1 MSKNILKHYISDLK
15 TVSTS
20 KDILTKSGKMRI
32 SSDNLCINCK
42 LNLGNYQQ
50 KPKIAVLLSGYP
62 YAFYDKTQ
70 DTYEGLAVDI
80 LDKLIKDLELKPKI
94 TYIPSSQVDFNK
106 TIQDLAN
113 AKYDMAVGNFN
124 ITSAREEKVNFTL
137 PIYLT
142 TTSLLFKS
150 KADYGD
156 MIKNMLKIWM
166 KPLAILFSLAIIL
179 GIISYYAK
187 GRYGSKKHKISWHL
201 WGTLGALLGEPG
213 TVVEESDMNNKFSL
227 FLGLLILSIS
237 FYLSIYL
244 TATTTT
250 AALKYTSHYDPFI
263 KEHGIKNKKIIINKG
278 TANIPIIKKYGGIP
292 VPKELKQSGVEM
304 LLKNPTK
311 FDGYYNDEGYIIKE
325 LNERPGIKLS
335 YSKWPQKHMGID
347 PIGFPINKNLNG
359 LLRALNIQITKL
371 HESGFIESQC
381 SNWMDSR
388 PNEKLC
394 KL

>member
-32 SSDNLCINCK
+32 SSDTFCLNCK
-42 LNLGNYQQ
+42 SNLGNYQQ

-70 DTYEGLAVDI
+70 DTYEGLAIDI
-80 LDKLIKDLELKPKI
+80 LDKLIKDLELKPNI
-94 TYIPSSQVDFNK
+94 TYIPSSQVDFNN
-106 TIQDLAN
+106 TIQDIEN
-113 AKYDMAVGNFN
+113 TKYDMAVGNFT
-124 ITSAREEKVNFTL
+124 ITPNRETKVNFTL

-142 TTSLLFKS
+142 TTSLLFQS
-150 KADYGD
+150 KTDYAD
-156 MIKNMLKIWM
+156 MVKNMLKIWV
-166 KPLAILFSLAIIL
+166 KPLAILFSLAIIF
-179 GIISYYAK
+179 GIISYYIK
-187 GRYGSKKHKISWHL
+187 GRYGSKKHKMSWHL

-213 TVVEESDMNNKFSL
+213 TVVDESDMKNKFSL

-250 AALKYTSHYDPFI
+250 AALKYTSQYDPFT
-263 KEHGIKNKKIIINKG
+263 KENGIKNKKIIINKG
-278 TANIPIIKKYGGIP
+278 TANVNIIKKYGGIP
-292 VPKELKQSGVEM
+292 IGKELNQSGVEL
-304 LLKNPTK
+304 LLKNPSK
-311 FDGYYNDEGYIIKE
+311 FDAYYNDEGYIMKE
-325 LNERPGIKLS
+325 LQERPGIKLS
-335 YSKWPQKHMGID
+335 YSKWPDKHMGID

-359 LLRALNIQITKL
+359 LLRALNIQIMKL
-371 HESGFIESQC
+371 HETGFIESQC

-388 PNEKLC
+388 PNQKLC